1 MAELITDDKPL
12 PLFRKDL
19 ELYEGPEESDGS
31 PTFNLYDPVI
41 AKYYKI
47 NWAESLVLEHHKPGM
62 TLIELTDE
70 VNSKTTLRVTKQEV
84 KFFFIDAFRHDLL
97 AVMKSPEYYNEVYNQ
112 KHHNVFKWLLFNYL
126 YIRIPLFNPDK
137 FLGKT
142 IKYIRPLA
150 STTAFA
156 IYISLSLIGI
166 ILLFTRF
173 GEFINTF
180 TYFFNIEGILLY
192 AVTIS
197 CIKVIHELAHA
208 YTAKNYDVYV
218 PSMGV
223 ALIVLWPVLYTD
235 VTDGWKLKE
244 RKERL
249 LISSAGIISE
259 LIIAGL
265 ATVCWYYAPK
275 GYLQSIFF
283 VIASITWVSTLVIN
297 LNPAIKFDGYY
308 ILSDLW
314 GIDNLQTRAFAVT
327 RWKLRSALLGLE
339 GPCPEERLSTQRMWG
354 MVFYSIY
361 TWVYRVFLYTAIALF
376 VYFQF
381 TKTLGVFLF
390 FMEVAIFLVWPL
402 VSEFNTI
409 SQMRANLKAN
419 PRLMLTISV
428 LLLLI
433 GWFVLPLP
441 HTEKFS
447 AISVPIEQQV
457 IYVSSD
463 SIVKSIDVKR
473 GEWVK
478 KGQSVVQLY
487 SPNIETAVRLHQLE
501 SDVLEKQIYLLGFFD
516 QDRPYIPEKKAE
528 LASNSEKLYGLMNKR
543 NELTIR
549 ATIDG
554 EVYMLDE
561 FLYKGMPVS
570 QDTVIGKIADT
581 SKVEVIAYIPE
592 SDLNTVWVGQEA
604 KFRVPGTN
612 DLFYGKVES
621 INVLRSQSLKHFPL
635 ASLYAGELAVTEDK
649 ATGAMKMVDS
659 YYTAKIQIDKS
670 EGQLRFGQT
679 GTVEIEGPWR
689 SKFMSL
695 AKKVLSVFWR
705 ESGA

>member
-1 MAELITDDKPL
+1 MAELISDDKPL

-19 ELYEGPEESDGS
+19 ELYDGPEESDGS
-31 PTFNLYDPVI
+31 PTLNLYDPVI

-47 NWAESLVLEHHKPGM
+47 NWAESLVLKSHKPGM
-62 TLIELTDE
+62 TLEELTEE
-70 VNSKTTLRVTKQEV
+70 VNKKTTLQVSKQEV

-97 AVMKSPEYYNEVYNQ
+97 AVMKSPEYYHEIYQQ
-112 KHHNVFKWLLFNYL
+112 KNHNIFKWMLFNYL
-126 YIRIPLFNPDK
+126 YIRVPLFNPDK

-142 IKYIRPLA
+142 IKYVRPLA
-150 STTAFA
+150 STIAFT
-156 IYISLSLIGI
+156 IYITLSLIGI

-180 TYFFNIEGILLY
+180 TYFFNFEGILLY

-197 CIKVIHELAHA
+197 CIKVVHELAHA
-208 YTAKNYDVYV
+208 YSAKNYDVYV
-218 PSMGV
+218 PSMGL

-244 RKERL
+244 RKQRL
-249 LISSAGIISE
+249 LISCAGIISE

-265 ATVCWYYAPK
+265 ATIGWYYAPK

-327 RWKLRSALLGLE
+327 RWKLRSVFLGLE
-339 GPCPEERLSTQRMWG
+339 SPCPEERLSTRTMLG
-354 MVFYSIY
+354 MISYSIY
-361 TWVYRVFLYTAIALF
+361 TWIYRIFLYTAIALF

-409 SQMRANLKAN
+409 SQMRADLKSN
-419 PRLMLTISV
+419 PRLMLTVTVV
-428 LLLLI
+428 LLFI
-433 GWFVLPLP
+433 GWLVLPLP

-447 AISVPIEQQV
+447 GISVPIEQQV
-457 IYVSSD
+457 IYVPAD
-463 SIVKSIDVKR
+463 SIVKSVDVKR
-473 GEWVK
+473 GEWVT
-478 KGQSVVQLY
+478 KGQTIVQLY
-487 SPNIETAVRLHQLE
+487 SPIIETVVKLHQLE
-501 SDVLEKQIYLLGFFD
+501 SDILQKQIYLLGFFD
-516 QDRPYIPEKKAE
+516 QDRPFIPEKRAE
-528 LASNSEKLYGLMNKR
+528 YSSNFEKLHGLKNKQ
-543 NELTIR
+543 NELNIR
-549 ATIDG
+549 ATING
-554 EVYMLDE
+554 EIYMLDD
-561 FLYKGMPVS
+561 FLYKGMSIS

-581 SKVEVIAYIPE
+581 SKIEVIAYIPE
-592 SDLNTVWVGQEA
+592 SDLESVSVGQEA
-604 KFRVPGTN
+604 KFRVLGTN
-612 DLFYGKVES
+612 ELFYGKVLNIHS
-621 INVLRSQSLKHFPL
+621 LRAQTLKHFPL
-635 ASLYAGELAVTEDK
+635 ASLYTGRLAVTEDK
-649 ATGAMKMVDS
+649 VTGAMKMVDS
-659 YYTAKIQIDKS
+659 YYIAKIEIDK
-670 EGQLRFGQT
+670 GDNQLRFGQT
-679 GTVEIEGPWR
+679 GTVEVEGPWR
-689 SKFMSL
+689 SKFMHF